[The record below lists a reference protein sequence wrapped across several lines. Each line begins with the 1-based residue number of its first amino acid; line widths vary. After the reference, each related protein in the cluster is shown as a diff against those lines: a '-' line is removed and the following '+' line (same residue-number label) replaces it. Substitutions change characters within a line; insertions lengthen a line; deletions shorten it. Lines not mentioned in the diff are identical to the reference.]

1 MEELR
6 GREPESI
13 PRLQEVQKSRAP
25 MGRDGKAWIAVYLM
39 KSIFIRLDFRLD

>member
-13 PRLQEVQKSRAP
+13 PRLQEIQKSGAP
-25 MGRDGKAWIAVYLM
+25 RSRDGKAWIAVYLM
-39 KSIFIRLDFRLD
+39 KSVFIRLDFRLD